1 MNKLIFLTV
10 LSKKN
15 IHNLK
20 KIFDKEVKL
29 LFIDNEVDLINLEIS
44 SRSTLISFKTSIK
57 IPKNILEKF
66 NGYAYNLHEAPPEY
80 PGRDPH
86 HFGLLDNE
94 KSWGATFHRL
104 SERIDEGEILD
115 VERFKIK
122 KSFYSEDLIENS
134 YQHCL
139 NFLRKYKVKLC
150 NMNKIIAK
158 KKFMWGKKKST
169 RKQFLDL
176 CVIDV
181 KINNEKYKKIQKAT
195 FHSQFNNLKIKVN
208 GDIFE
213 MTKDTFDKLK
223 KTKLKD

>member
-1 MNKLIFLTV
+1 VNKLIFLTV

-15 IHNLK
+15 IYSLK
-20 KIFDKEVKL
+20 EIFGKKVKL
-29 LFIDNEVDLINLEIS
+29 LFVDNVNDLTNLEICS
-44 SRSTLISFKTSIK
+44 KSTLISFKTSIK
-57 IPKNILEKF
+57 VPKNLLVKL
-66 NGYAYNLHEAPPEY
+66 NGFAYNLHEAPPEY

-86 HFGLLDNE
+86 HFGLLNSE

-104 SERIDEGEILD
+104 SEKIDEGEILD
-115 VERFKIK
+115 VKRFKIK

-134 YQHCL
+134 YQQCL

-150 NMNKIIAK
+150 NMNKIITK
-158 KKFMWGKKKST
+158 NKFMWGKKKST

-176 CVIDV
+176 CVINV

-195 FHSQFNNLKIKVN
+195 FHSQFNNLKIKIN
-208 GDIFE
+208 DDIFE